1 VDSNEEGRGQKA
13 ESITPGR
20 LLLIYGVAILVIFV
34 VIPAGLYVAV
44 DPERLD
50 LDQSVRG
57 AAAGQ
62 FVQLSDGFTHY
73 ELGGPPTGRLV
84 VLAAGATVPYYIWDP
99 TFAALVKAGFRVLR
113 YDYYGRGY
121 SDRPDIPFT
130 QELYVRQ
137 FAELV
142 DALHI
147 TQPFDLM
154 GLSFGGSVIT
164 SVAARY
170 PGRVRSLVYFDPAFR
185 MPETMSAIERMP
197 RVWNVITA
205 ILDERSWADGQLND
219 FLHPERFPDW
229 PSRYRVQL
237 QYRGFRLSRLSDA
250 VNNAAADQ
258 RDELQQVGND
268 PRPVLVVWGKQ
279 DPNVPFELSASLLG
293 VMPMARLVAVEDAGH
308 LPQWEQPAIVH
319 RALIEFLHEVQ
330 P

>member
-1 VDSNEEGRGQKA
+1 MMARS
-13 ESITPGR
+13 ESPAITPGR
-20 LLLIYGVAILVIFV
+20 LLLIYGVAILVIFG
-34 VIPAGLYVAV
+34 VIPAGLYVAF

-50 LDQSVRG
+50 LDQSVRSS
-57 AAAGQ
+57 APGQ
-62 FVQLSDGFTHY
+62 FVRLSDGFTHY
-73 ELGGPPTGRLV
+73 EIEGPSTGPVV

-121 SDRPDIPFT
+121 SDRPDVPFT

-137 FAELV
+137 FTELV

-147 TQPFDLM
+147 TQPFDLV

-164 SVAARY
+164 SVAARH
-170 PGRVRSLVYFDPAFR
+170 PSRVRSLVYVDPAFR
-185 MPETMSAIERMP
+185 TPETLSAIESMP
-197 RVWNVITA
+197 RVWNVLTA

-229 PSRYRVQL
+229 PAKYRVQL
-237 QYRGFRLSRLSDA
+237 QYHGFRRSRLSDA
-250 VNNAAADQ
+250 VNNLASDQ
-258 RDELQQVGND
+258 REELQNVGND
-268 PRPVLVVWGKQ
+268 PRPVLVIWGRQ

-293 VMPMARLVAVEDAGH
+293 VMPSARLVAVDDAGH

-319 RALIEFLHEVQ
+319 PALIAFLREVH